1 MRLQDRFK
9 YDPDQ
14 EGLEGR
20 FEPIGNGS
28 FLINLNCIW
37 VIDQTLITGNTYFL
51 FALDEEKETR
61 GTAVDLI
68 DCFYHHNMVYL
79 LVKDVFT
86 QEIKLLNH
94 TVEIDFTIC
103 KWQLVDSYTLDKKI
117 EEESL
122 RMK

>member
-20 FEPIGNGS
+20 FEPIGNDS
-28 FLINLNCIW
+28 FIINLSCIW
-37 VIDQTLITGNTYFL
+37 VKNQILIPGNTYFL

-61 GTAVDLI
+61 GTAVDFI
-68 DCFYHHNMVYL
+68 DCFYYHHMVYL

-103 KWQLVDSYTLDKKI
+103 KWQLVDGYTLDKKI